1 MAEIPV
7 GQETILLVETD
18 ESVRDL
24 ARRLLRGQGYTVLEA
39 RNGQEALLVSAHH
52 NGPVHLLLTDM
63 VMPGLSGQALADE
76 LAQTRPELKILFSLG
91 YPELG
96 IDQHNSLE
104 PSVAFLR
111 KPFSPMTLALRVRQV
126 LDRK

>member
-1 MAEIPV
+1 
-7 GQETILLVETD
+7 VETD